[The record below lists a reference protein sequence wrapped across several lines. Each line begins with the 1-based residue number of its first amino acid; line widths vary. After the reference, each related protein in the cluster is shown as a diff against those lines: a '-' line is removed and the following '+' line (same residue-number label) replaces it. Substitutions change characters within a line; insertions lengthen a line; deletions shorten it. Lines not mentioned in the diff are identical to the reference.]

1 MKMKSRNIKYVKTLK
16 DHALSGSKRSST
28 QNFSSPPVW
37 WQSLP
42 LQEAG
47 SVVSDDS
54 SPVIQE
60 DNSKPRIAW
69 MRGDR

>member
-16 DHALSGSKRSST
+16 DHVLSGSKRSST
-28 QNFSSPPVW
+28 QNFSSPTPVW
-37 WQSLP
+37 WKSLP

-47 SVVSDDS
+47 SVISDDS

-60 DNSKPRIAW
+60 DNLKPRIA
-69 MRGDR
+69 